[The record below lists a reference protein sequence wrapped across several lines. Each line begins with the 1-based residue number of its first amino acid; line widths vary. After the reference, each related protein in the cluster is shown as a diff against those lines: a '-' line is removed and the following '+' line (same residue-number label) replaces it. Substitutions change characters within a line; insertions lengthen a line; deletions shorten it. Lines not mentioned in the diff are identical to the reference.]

1 MLPCTEERSA
11 IIKATTWNTKCAWK
25 LKPVWHS
32 GFGKRHIDHSDFK
45 ISLHTHND
53 GDPYRTGTSCPA
65 WCGLSALG
73 LPPLTPWDISYFLSC
88 WFYSF
93 CYWILHIF
101 LIVIKV
107 YVHNLMEA
115 WERGVPGPGDTGC
128 FISVMSGNNQL
139 SLTLLQ
145 ILSSWL
151 LINWSIDIWR
161 SFEVTYSNKTF
172 SCQEVVAEPVEN
184 VHLFIKAIN
193 ACSAVKAWCC
203 MIVIGLSL

>member
-73 LPPLTPWDISYFLSC
+73 LPPLTPWDISYFCRVDFVVSVIE
-88 WFYSF
+88 FY
-93 CYWILHIF
+93 IF
-101 LIVIKV
+101 
-107 YVHNLMEA
+107 
-115 WERGVPGPGDTGC
+115 
-128 FISVMSGNNQL
+128 
-139 SLTLLQ
+139 
-145 ILSSWL
+145 SWL
-151 LINWSIDIWR
+151 LSKFMFTTLWRHGRGGSQVQETQGASYRSCLEIISYNWLHRRFSHVSFDQLTNRCLKIIW
-161 SFEVTYSNKTF
+161 S
-172 SCQEVVAEPVEN
+172 
-184 VHLFIKAIN
+184 HL
-193 ACSAVKAWCC
+193 
-203 MIVIGLSL
+203 